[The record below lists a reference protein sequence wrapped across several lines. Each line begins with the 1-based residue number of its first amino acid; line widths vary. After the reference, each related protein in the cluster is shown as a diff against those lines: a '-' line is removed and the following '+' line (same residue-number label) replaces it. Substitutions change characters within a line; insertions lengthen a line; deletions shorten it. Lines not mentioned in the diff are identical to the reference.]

1 MRTIDII
8 IKPKI
13 TEKAL
18 ANAKNAIYTFEVHKN
33 ANKNQIKEAVEKIFN
48 VKVSEIKTVIKK
60 GKEKRV
66 GRTMR
71 TIMHPDKKIALVKV
85 KEGKIDIF
93 PNPKA

>member
-1 MRTIDII
+1 MRINDVI

-18 ANAKNAIYTFEVHKN
+18 ANAKNSVYTFEVHTN
-33 ANKNQIKEAVEKIFN
+33 SNKNQIKEAVETIFKVVVSN
-48 VKVSEIKTVIKK
+48 VKTVSKK

-71 TIMHPDKKIALVKV
+71 TIQRPDRKIALVKV

-93 PNPKA
+93 PKA